1 MKILFIVDWYYPG
14 YKAGGPIQSCVN
26 IVKLLKADFDFYV
39 LTSDRDHGSALP
51 YPGIFACKWQT
62 GPSGESVFY
71 CPGNKMNLALIRR
84 VIKEVQPELIYF
96 NSMFSFR
103 FTVFPLIA
111 LKLINYKGKIL
122 LAPRGML
129 HKGALSLKSFKK
141 KLFLKAVN
149 ILNIFK
155 GVRFHATDD
164 QEGQDIL
171 RYFKR
176 NKVNIVQNIPD
187 INIPF
192 VDSSKQK
199 GLLRLLFISRIHP
212 KKNLSYI
219 LNVLNSGAFTGAI
232 TFDIY
237 GDSESDDYLAKC
249 RHIVSNLPSNIE
261 VNFMN
266 GVAHDEIIEL
276 FSKYDVFVLPSLG
289 ENFGHV
295 IFESL
300 MSGTPVLISDQT
312 PWQRL
317 EDYNAGWS
325 IPLDDFESYKVAVQ
339 DLINL
344 DLGEHRKLSLGSR
357 KLAEEYLANA
367 DFKRKYFE
375 LFKIV

>member
-26 IVKLLKADFDFYV
+26 IVKLLKVDFDFYV

-62 GPSGESVFY
+62 GPNGESVFY

-84 VIKEVQPELIYF
+84 IIEEIQPELIYF

-103 FTVFPLIA
+103 FTAFPLIA

-141 KLFLKAVN
+141 KSFLKAVN
-149 ILNIFK
+149 ISNIFK
-155 GVRFHATDD
+155 RVHFHATDD

-171 RYFKR
+171 RYFKK

-219 LNVLNSGAFTGAI
+219 LNVLNSGPFTGAI
-232 TFDIY
+232 KFDIY
-237 GDSESDDYLAKC
+237 GDSESDDYLGKC

-266 GVAHDEIIEL
+266 GVVHDEIVKL
-276 FSKYDVFVLPSLG
+276 FSKYDAFVLPSLG

-317 EDYNAGWS
+317 VDYNAGWS
-325 IPLDDFESYKVAVQ
+325 IPLDDFESYKVAIQ
-339 DLINL
+339 NLINL